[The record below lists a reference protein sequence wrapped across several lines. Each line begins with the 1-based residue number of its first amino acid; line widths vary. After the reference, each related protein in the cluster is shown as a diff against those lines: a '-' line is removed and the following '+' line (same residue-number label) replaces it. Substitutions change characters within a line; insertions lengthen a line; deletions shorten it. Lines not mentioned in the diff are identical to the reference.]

1 MPPRGKGKDTAA
13 RFDCG
18 SGSRYVSRMC
28 ALSGRSGVRHVFVL
42 LMLVANVL
50 AAGTPLL
57 HAAAHTGHDRGHE
70 HHDAVVAQEQADH
83 GHGEVHAPSLH
94 DDGALVKKAAPD
106 LLFVALATPVSL
118 DLSGQERTVA
128 FHPVPRL
135 PSRAPPPGDPARAPP
150 LA

>member
-1 MPPRGKGKDTAA
+1 M
-13 RFDCG
+13 
-18 SGSRYVSRMC
+18 
-28 ALSGRSGVRHVFVL
+28 RHDFVL

-70 HHDAVVAQEQADH
+70 HNNAVVAQDQADH

-94 DDGALVKKAAPD
+94 DDGALVKKVAPDFLFVAPAPLIAPD
-106 LLFVALATPVSL
+106 LPGS
-118 DLSGQERTVA
+118 ERAVA